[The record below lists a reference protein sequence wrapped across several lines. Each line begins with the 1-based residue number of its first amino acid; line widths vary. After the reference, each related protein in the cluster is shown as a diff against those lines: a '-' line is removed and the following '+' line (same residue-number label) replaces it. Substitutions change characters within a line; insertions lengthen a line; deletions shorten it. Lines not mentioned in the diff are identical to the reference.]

1 MQSPRLRI
9 DDKVT
14 TTPNVSSAPRVYAK
28 VIDYFD
34 GKDDASTPELA
45 CATRDPRILILLTH
59 DGQKIF
65 RREEDCILD
74 DTPDVPRI
82 I

>member
-1 MQSPRLRI
+1 MQSQRLRI
-9 DDKVT
+9 DDKVI
-14 TTPNVSSAPRVYAK
+14 TTPDQISAPRVHAK

-34 GKDDASTPELA
+34 GNDDASTPELA
-45 CATRDPRILILLTH
+45 CHADLRILILLTH

-65 RREEDCILD
+65 RREADCLLD
-74 DTPDVPRI
+74 TTPDIPLI